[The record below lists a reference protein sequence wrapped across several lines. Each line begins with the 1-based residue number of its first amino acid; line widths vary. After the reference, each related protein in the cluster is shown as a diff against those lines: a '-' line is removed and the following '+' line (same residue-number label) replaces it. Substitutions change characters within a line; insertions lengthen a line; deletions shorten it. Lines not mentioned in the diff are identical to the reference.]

1 MSGAFR
7 SARMLSS
14 LGQHAVRCNR
24 LHQRRIVSLG
34 LTSLC
39 QVTTKHRALLD
50 TTAQPVNKFDLS
62 TGTLTSAV
70 AQLFSTDALAAI
82 DDEDDVAMTDEDSEG
97 SLIKFQLVSKTIASL
112 T

>member
-1 MSGAFR
+1 MSAAFR
-7 SARMLSS
+7 GARVLSS

-50 TTAQPVNKFDLS
+50 TSTQPVNKFDLTS
-62 TGTLTSAV
+62 GTLTSAV
-70 AQLFSTDALAAI
+70 SQLFSTDALSAV
-82 DDEDDVAMTDEDSEG
+82 EDEDSE
-97 SLIKFQLVSKTIASL
+97 LINEEESSENCC
-112 T
+112 